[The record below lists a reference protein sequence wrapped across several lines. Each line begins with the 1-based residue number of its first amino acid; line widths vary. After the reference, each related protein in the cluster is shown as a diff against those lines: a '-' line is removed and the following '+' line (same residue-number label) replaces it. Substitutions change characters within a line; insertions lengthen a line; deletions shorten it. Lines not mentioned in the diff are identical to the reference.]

1 MRSAGLMLLLALLVP
16 AAAQAKRP
24 PVVGTC
30 GGANA
35 GGTFAGAFADRS
47 RNVIVGPLSLP
58 FAASH
63 TDVSPALI
71 NRFGGDKFPVLLR
84 EGRTATI
91 RIAKALRPVPAG
103 YERVPL
109 AEAAFSVRGR
119 PVRSLVFRAC
129 PRGEA
134 QNVVDGVRVTFWML
148 WITVRAPA
156 CVYLD
161 ISIDGK
167 RTRKRTTSW
176 GAGACPRR
184 SAA

>member
-1 MRSAGLMLLLALLVP
+1 MRSAGLMLLLALVVP

-63 TDVSPALI
+63 ADSSPDLI

-91 RIAKALRPVPAG
+91 RIAKALRRGADG
-103 YERVPL
+103 WERVPL
-109 AEAAFSVRGR
+109 AEAGLLRRAR
-119 PVRSLVFRAC
+119 PVRKLRFRAC
-129 PRGEA
+129 PRGQA
-134 QNVVDGVRVTFWML
+134 QNVVDGRRVTFWML
-148 WITVRAPA
+148 WMTVRAPA
-156 CVYLD
+156 CIYIDV
-161 ISIDGK
+161 SIDGK
-167 RTRKRTTSW
+167 RVR
-176 GAGACPRR
+176 
-184 SAA
+184 